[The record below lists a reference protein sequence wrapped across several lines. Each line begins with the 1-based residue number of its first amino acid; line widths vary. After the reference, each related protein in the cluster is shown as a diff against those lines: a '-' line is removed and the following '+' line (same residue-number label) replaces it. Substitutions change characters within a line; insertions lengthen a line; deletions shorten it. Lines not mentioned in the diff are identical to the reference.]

1 MGGCL
6 PVGAIITTP
15 PTIRSFT
22 TPSASTPSSAATT
35 DPSSLIPTRS
45 PEGAGTT
52 SIPQRSRPR
61 RVNSTFAS
69 PKLGSLA
76 PFQTTRA
83 TPSSVRIVTM
93 PSLPRAGLRMNTRI
107 SVDLGR
113 RALNATENLLQ
124 FWILYVGELGIE
136 GAWRQLARCLLL
148 RNVLPHFTEPVPG
161 VMRLGT

>member
-6 PVGAIITTP
+6 PVGAIITTSSA
-15 PTIRSFT
+15 IHSFT
-22 TPSASTPSSAATT
+22 TPSESTASTAATT
-35 DPSSLIPTRS
+35 DPSSLIPARS

-52 SIPQRSRPR
+52 SIPQRSSPR
-61 RVNSTFAS
+61 RVNSTFVS
-69 PKLGSLA
+69 PRLGGVA

-83 TPSSVRIVTM
+83 APFSVRIVTM

-136 GAWRQLARCLLL
+136 GACRQLARCLLL
-148 RNVLPHFTEPVPG
+148 RNVLP
-161 VMRLGT
+161 